1 MLFRSRQ
8 TFLDQNE
15 AQLSDAGNRGSN
27 KCMQPSHASACKPN
41 MGIHLCPSGAC
52 LYSRPETTLSNSSS
66 VNSFECVTWYE
77 FGKIAPAEDLARQEL
92 VLKVR
97 KSLRPQPYGLQIRK
111 VIYG

>member
-1 MLFRSRQ
+1 MRPNCQ
-8 TFLDQNE
+8 TPAIGVRTNVCSPLTQ
-15 AQLSDAGNRGSN
+15 AHVNRIWEFISVLRE
-27 KCMQPSHASACKPN
+27 HAS
-41 MGIHLCPSGAC
+41 IVD
-52 LYSRPETTLSNSSS
+52 PETTLSNSSS

-77 FGKIAPAEDLARQEL
+77 FGKIAPVEDLARQEL